1 MTAIS
6 LAADCRAARSD
17 ERFDL
22 RVNSILCIVLA
33 ALVVAVF
40 VIVSLTASSGPFGAH
55 PLISPPARKA
65 TATARGVQAPTYA
78 SEALTSV
85 IAREYR
91 ISRAVTR
98 DLVGAAYREGERHAL
113 DPLLIVAV
121 MAVESGFNPI
131 ARSDAGAVGLMQ
143 VIPRLHADKLPAAGG
158 ASVFDP
164 HVNIRLGASVLKDC
178 IRRGGTEIAGLQR
191 YNGARG
197 DATNAYARKVLGE
210 KQRLQDAVRRMRRL
224 A

>member
-1 MTAIS
+1 
-6 LAADCRAARSD
+6 L
-17 ERFDL
+17 
-22 RVNSILCIVLA
+22 
-33 ALVVAVF
+33 
-40 VIVSLTASSGPFGAH
+40 
-55 PLISPPARKA
+55 
-65 TATARGVQAPTYA
+65 
-78 SEALTSV
+78 EALASV

-98 DLVGAAYREGERHAL
+98 DLVGAAYREGDRHAL
-113 DPLLIVAV
+113 NPLLIVAV

-131 ARSDAGAVGLMQ
+131 ARSDAGAMGLMQ
-143 VIPRLHADKLPAAGG
+143 VIPRLHADKLPVASG

-164 HVNIRLGASVLKDC
+164 HVNIRLGASVLKEC
-178 IRRGGTEIAGLQR
+178 MRRGGTEIAGLQR

-210 KQRLQDAVRRMRRL
+210 KRRLQDAVQRMRRL

>member
-1 MTAIS
+1 MTDMS
-6 LAADCRAARSD
+6 RAAECSASRHH
-17 ERFDL
+17 ERFGL
-22 RVNSILCIVLA
+22 RVDAALCI
-33 ALVVAVF
+33 ALVAVSAVA
-40 VIVSLTASSGPFGAH
+40 SLTQSSGRFGVDS
-55 PLISPPARKA
+55 LISPLASKVM
-65 TATARGVQAPTYA
+65 ATARGVEAPTHA
-78 SEALTSV
+78 SDALAAV

-98 DLVGAAYREGERHAL
+98 DLVGAAHREGDRYAL

-121 MAVESGFNPI
+121 MAVESGFNPA
-131 ARSDAGAVGLMQ
+131 ARSDAGAMGLMQ
-143 VIPRLHADKLPAAGG
+143 VIPRFHADKLSAANG

-197 DATNAYARKVLGE
+197 DATYAYARKVLGE

>member
-1 MTAIS
+1 MSFAGEG
-6 LAADCRAARSD
+6 RAPRRSK
-17 ERFDL
+17 RVDL
-22 RVNSILCIVLA
+22 RVDTFVCI
-33 ALVVAVF
+33 ALVAVSAVAF
-40 VIVSLTASSGPFGAH
+40 LTQTSGPFGTH
-55 PLISPPARKA
+55 PLISPLARKL
-65 TATARGVQAPTYA
+65 TAASGGVEVPTHD
-78 SEALTSV
+78 SEALASV

-98 DLVGAAYREGERHAL
+98 DLVGAAYREADRHAL

-131 ARSDAGAVGLMQ
+131 ARSDTGAMGLMQ
-143 VIPRLHADKLPAAGG
+143 VIPRFHVDKLPAANA

-164 HVNIRLGASVLKDC
+164 HVNIRVGASVLKDC

-197 DATNAYARKVLGE
+197 DATCAYARKVLGE
-210 KQRLQDAVRRMRRL
+210 KQRLQDAVQRMRRL